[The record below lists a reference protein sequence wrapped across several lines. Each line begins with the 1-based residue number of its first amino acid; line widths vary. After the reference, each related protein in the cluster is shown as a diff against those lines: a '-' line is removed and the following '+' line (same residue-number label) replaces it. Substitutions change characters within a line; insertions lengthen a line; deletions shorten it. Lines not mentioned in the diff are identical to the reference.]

1 MEVTILGRGKSLE
14 KLEDFKTNF
23 DKVILVNEF
32 WKSGGNPCDY
42 YKEPTVSNFIT
53 GKEITLVGTPAMGD
67 AAKMTQG
74 IEADHNVK
82 NKFSTV
88 WAMGSGTDRD
98 RLPCSNWKTM
108 PEECLESYK
117 YTRLNEALR
126 SVDMI
131 GYGPLRGSL
140 AMAILVAI
148 DYFKADTVNIFGL
161 DFYELDY
168 LVKQNYNY
176 ENEKTQCKA
185 IKEDFTTLFNHF
197 KDIQFNVFTLANF
210 EPNLDNV
217 TVS

>member
-88 WAMGSGTDRD
+88 WAM
-98 RLPCSNWKTM
+98 
-108 PEECLESYK
+108 
-117 YTRLNEALR
+117 
-126 SVDMI
+126 
-131 GYGPLRGSL
+131 
-140 AMAILVAI
+140 
-148 DYFKADTVNIFGL
+148 
-161 DFYELDY
+161 
-168 LVKQNYNY
+168 
-176 ENEKTQCKA
+176 
-185 IKEDFTTLFNHF
+185 
-197 KDIQFNVFTLANF
+197 
-210 EPNLDNV
+210 
-217 TVS
+217 